1 MTMAVSPGARA
12 RESGWW
18 PAVLAWTLWAL
29 TLLGLAVTAWFD
41 HLLRQAGRQDLVQLT
56 GAALTVVLTAVSA
69 ATAGAVVASRRPGHP
84 VGWLLLA
91 FGLVAQALTS
101 VAEGYA
107 RYGLLVR
114 PGALPAAD
122 YLATFASTTF
132 IPSLGCISFILLL
145 TPTGSLPSPRWRW
158 WAWVA
163 AALPAAFAVAW
174 LLGLQRDPGEPLR
187 SASNPLA
194 IPALA
199 GTLQAV
205 AGTTA
210 PATALTMMVAAG
222 SLVLRFRRA
231 RGTERQQLRWLTVAA
246 ALAPL
251 AVLVTAAGIV
261 TDHPVVANWA
271 AGLYVLLLPLAIG
284 AAILRYRLYDLDRII
299 SRTLAYGLL
308 TVLLGGG
315 YAAVVLGLGQLLGRQ
330 SSLVVAGATLAVAA
344 LFRPA
349 RRRVQQAVD
358 RRFDRRRYDAAQ
370 TIAAFS
376 ARLRQQVD
384 LDTLTVELLSVVD
397 QTMQPTQASL
407 WLRPPTAVSGEGLAP
422 P

>member
-1 MTMAVSPGARA
+1 MSTAVIPGARA
-12 RESGWW
+12 RESGWR

-41 HLLRQAGRQDLVQLT
+41 RLLRQAGRPELVQLT
-56 GAALTVVLTAVSA
+56 GAALTVVLTALSA
-69 ATAGAVVASRRPGHP
+69 ATAGAVLASRRPAHP

-91 FGLVAQALTS
+91 FGLVAQALTG

-107 RYGLLVR
+107 RYGLLAR

-132 IPSLGCISFILLL
+132 IPSLGCIGFILLL

-163 AALPAAFAVAW
+163 ATLPAAFAIAW
-174 LLGLQRDPGEPLR
+174 LLGVPQRDPDDPLR
-187 SASNPLA
+187 SVGNPLA

-199 GTLQAV
+199 DPLRAV

-210 PATALTMMVAAG
+210 PAVALTMVVAAG
-222 SLVLRFRRA
+222 SLVLRFRRT

-261 TDHPVVANWA
+261 TDHLAVANWA
-271 AGLYVLLLPLAIG
+271 AGLYLTLLPVAIG

-308 TVLLGGG
+308 TLLLAGG

-330 SSLVVAGATLAVAA
+330 SSLVVAGATLAVAGV
-344 LFRPA
+344 FQPA

-358 RRFDRRRYDAAQ
+358 RRFDRRRYDAARE
-370 TIAAFS
+370 IAAFS

-384 LDTLTVELLSVVD
+384 LDTLTAELLAVVD
-397 QTMQPTQASL
+397 QTMQPTRVSL
-407 WLRPPTAVSGEGLAP
+407 WLRPPATSGAP
-422 P
+422 RR